1 MKRIIF
7 LLVIFISF
15 YGCEKEGSF
24 EYSSGLIGEWSLF
37 RSCGGIVGCTT
48 PEITGIKMN
57 LVFTTDSILNMYV
70 NDTLLKS
77 HKFKVDKITTT
88 GRRGT
93 LDILCYDS
101 KCKIFSI
108 YHDTLSLFYTNIDAY
123 SYYKRIRQIHF

>member
-7 LLVIFISF
+7 ILVIFISF

-37 RSCGGIVGCTT
+37 RSCDCLKCAT
-48 PEITGIKMN
+48 PEETGIKLN
-57 LVFTTDSILNMYV
+57 LVFTTDSILIMYV
-70 NDTLLKS
+70 NDTLFKLMR
-77 HKFKVDKITTT
+77 FKVDKINTT

-108 YHDTLSLFYTNIDAY
+108 YHDTLSLFYTNID
-123 SYYKRIRQIHF
+123 SDNYYKRIRQIHF